1 MYMRGIFTATMLA
14 LAAFANAQTVAW
26 EVPVNGKAERI
37 FFNGFTQTPI
47 VEMSDNFVGID
58 AEKSTTAWTIQKA
71 KGNENLKKA
80 AKVAALTGNS
90 SEASMMNKFEKQV
103 YQEVDWTHFVF
114 VGDKVIDVVTG
125 ETIIDGVREI
135 QASDVIPELNIAL
148 VRIDGTDK
156 NVSLHAIDIASNKV
170 LWKFPLPKPKKAIA
184 ANLLLD
190 MAMVQCRPG
199 ISADGN
205 VIYGFD
211 QFLYLI
217 DAKSGSKK
225 WENQSK
231 PEVYLID
238 DSNMYIFSIESGLKK
253 IHLVDAKTGKDVWA
267 QPMKLSAPFAELI
280 QIDNTQAII
289 ASEAEVNIIDIK
301 AGKMKWKK
309 SFSAPFYK
317 SAELTDEGIR
327 ICYGNK
333 IQMLDKSTGEKAW
346 KKPIELD
353 GVDESKSPQVEK
365 QYKSTYS
372 IMTNNRLL
380 VYDKETNKRKFKLDL
395 SPTDRVAYDDATG
408 KIVALSGKKVYVI
421 DPDADAKLPAVVT
434 KVDDPSTISG
444 LKVSDNGYFIYGAK
458 EYVMIGKDKSVIAQK
473 VFPQLKTGRGANA
486 ALLAASIYNGI
497 KSVKITATDGNGQVV
512 AESGL
517 FCSAAEADQ
526 HGRAWEAQKN
536 LRHKMKD
543 NEKAKKAARAT
554 DDLSIFMT
562 SEKVNGDELVQLV
575 VVDQNTGKEV
585 KSFRLSDDKNVVYEI
600 DFNSNTVYAVDGGKL
615 RAIKY

>member
-1 MYMRGIFTATMLA
+1 MRGIFTATALA

-80 AKVAALTGNS
+80 AKLASLTGNS
-90 SEASMMNKFEKQV
+90 SEASMMNTFEKQI
-103 YQEVDWTHFVF
+103 YQEIDWTHFVF
-114 VGDKVIDVVTG
+114 VGDRVIDVVTG
-125 ETIIDGVREI
+125 ETIIEGVREI
-135 QASDVIPELNIAL
+135 QASDVIPDLNIAL

-156 NVSLHAIDIASNKV
+156 TVSLHAIDIESNKV
-170 LWKFPLPKPKKAIA
+170 LWKFALPKPKKAIA
-184 ANLLLD
+184 ANLILNKA
-190 MAMVQCRPG
+190 MAQCRPG
-199 ISADGN
+199 LSADGN

-217 DAKSGSKK
+217 DAKSGAKK

-231 PEVYLID
+231 PELYLID
-238 DSNMYIFSIESGLKK
+238 NTGKYIFSIESGLKK
-253 IHLVDAKTGKDVWA
+253 IHLVDSKTGKDVWA

-289 ASEAEVNIIDIK
+289 ASDAELNIIDIK
-301 AGKMKWKK
+301 AGNKKWKK

-317 SAELTDEGIR
+317 SAELTNEGIR
-327 ICYGNK
+327 VCYGNK
-333 IQMLDKSTGEKAW
+333 IQMVNRSTGEKVW

-353 GVDESKSPQVEK
+353 GVDESKSSQVEK
-365 QYKSTYS
+365 QYQNTYA
-372 IMTNNRLL
+372 IMTNNRLV
-380 VYDKETNKRKFKLDL
+380 VYDKETNKRKMKLDL
-395 SPTDRVAYDDATG
+395 SPTDRVAFDDVTN
-408 KIVALSGKKVYVI
+408 KIVALIGKKVYVI

-434 KVDDPSTISG
+434 KVDDPNTIAG
-444 LKVSDNGYFIYGAK
+444 LKVSDNGYFIFGAK

-473 VFPQLKTGRGANA
+473 SYPQLKTGRGANA
-486 ALLAASIYNGI
+486 ALLASSIYNGI
-497 KSVKITATDGNGQVV
+497 KSVKITATDANGQVV
-512 AESGL
+512 AESGV
-517 FCSAAEADQ
+517 FCSADEADQ
-526 HGRAWEAQKN
+526 HNRAYEAQKN
-536 LRHKMKD
+536 LRHKMKA
-543 NEKAKKAARAT
+543 NEKAKKAARSSEN
-554 DDLSIFMT
+554 LSIFMT
-562 SEKVNGDELVQLV
+562 SEKVNGEELVQLV

-585 KSFRLSDDKNVVYEI
+585 KTFRLSDDKNVVYEI

>member
-1 MYMRGIFTATMLA
+1 MRGFFTATMLA
-14 LAAFANAQTVAW
+14 MAAFANAQTVAW

-58 AEKSTTAWTIQKA
+58 AEKNTTAWTIQKA

-80 AKVAALTGNS
+80 AKVASLTGNS

-156 NVSLHAIDIASNKV
+156 NVSLHAIDIATNKV
-170 LWKFPLPKPKKAIA
+170 LWKFALPKPKKAIA

-199 ISADGN
+199 LSADGN

-217 DAKSGSKK
+217 DAKTGNKK

-238 DSNMYIFSIESGLKK
+238 NSSKYIFSIESGLKK
-253 IHLVDAKTGKDVWA
+253 MHLVDAKTGKDVWA
-267 QPMKLSAPFAELI
+267 QPMKLAAPFAELI

-289 ASEAEVNIIDIK
+289 ASDVEVNIIDIK
-301 AGKMKWKK
+301 AGNKKWKK

-317 SAELTDEGIR
+317 SAEVTNEGVR

-333 IQMLDKSTGEKAW
+333 IQMVNKSTGEKVW

-434 KVDDPSTISG
+434 KVDDPATIAG

-486 ALLAASIYNGI
+486 ALLASSIYSGI

-543 NEKAKKAARAT
+543 NEKAKKAARASE
-554 DDLSIFMT
+554 DLSIFMT